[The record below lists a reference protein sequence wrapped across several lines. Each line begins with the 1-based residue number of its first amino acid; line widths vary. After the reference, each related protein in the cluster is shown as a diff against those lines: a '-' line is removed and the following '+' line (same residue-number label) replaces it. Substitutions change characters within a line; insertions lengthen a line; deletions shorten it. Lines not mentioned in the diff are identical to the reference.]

1 MYDIFFYF
9 LSKGFIL
16 RDLKYRNWTSNILE
30 SIIIFTRS
38 VKFIITYRIMNCY
51 EYYQKVIKKDEKN
64 KKVIILYFQEFLN
77 KTFWIVM
84 RISTTDLW
92 FRN

>member
-16 RDLKYRNWTSNILE
+16 RDLKYRNWTINILE
-30 SIIIFTRS
+30 FIITFTRS
-38 VKFIITYRIMNCY
+38 VKFIITCRIMNCH

-64 KKVIILYFQEFLN
+64 KKVIFIFYFQEFLN
-77 KTFWIVM
+77 KTF
-84 RISTTDLW
+84 
-92 FRN
+92 